1 MVRGG
6 FLFYFIIFC
15 FWLNLAFDLNVHAN
29 NSGEKY
35 WIFLSDKNTNAL
47 KKQQMDA
54 AELDI
59 QNRAL
64 WRRAKINADMILD
77 WYDLA
82 INSTYL
88 YQLEKLDIRPLVIS
102 RWLNAVSAILD
113 SIQLEQLRHLPF
125 VKRVIPVQSYFRK
138 EPPAP
143 TEAPLFPKFAP
154 HDYDYG
160 LSYTHNEMIKV
171 PAVHD
176 LGITGHDV
184 LILMLDSGFSYKNH
198 EAFAQLDVID
208 EFDFLF
214 QDTNTQNEA
223 GQDVSG
229 QHNHGTQTL
238 SVIGGFAPGY
248 LIGPA
253 FTSQFILAKTEDVS
267 REVVIEEDHWV
278 AGLEWGERYGAD
290 IASSSLG
297 YNNWYTY
304 ENFDGNTAI
313 TTLAADI
320 AVRKGMVVVN
330 SMGNEGNHPG
340 SIVAPADGDSVIAVG
355 AVSSSNELANFS
367 SIGPTWDQRIK
378 PDVVAPGVLVRMVS
392 LKSPTSYTFEN
403 GTSFSCPLTAG
414 VAALVLS
421 AHPELTPI
429 QVRDALRQTA
439 DRADAPNNSVGWG
452 LVNALE
458 AVLYHGMAF
467 SNRPTIENIE
477 NNQIVIKIKICTPS
491 ISSPNAAFLHF
502 RSSVTRPDSIKME
515 KTAVSF
521 EYKAILAKFENLHIY
536 FSAKDSVAGYR
547 LHPYHA
553 PTTTFKITGANPVLF
568 NADKK
573 FILLQNFPNPFSKF
587 TFLPYYITEEGQVSL
602 KIYNIL
608 GQLVCILFDRQIKP
622 GYYQAVWYGLDEEQN
637 VMPNGIYLGV
647 LSSHGSSYT
656 RKIILLRE

>member
-15 FWLNLAFDLNVHAN
+15 FWLNSVFDLNVHAN

-59 QNRAL
+59 QNRAVL
-64 WRRAKINADMILD
+64 RRAKINPDILFD
-77 WYDLA
+77 WHDLA
-82 INSTYL
+82 IHSDYL
-88 YQLEKLDIRPLVIS
+88 RQLEKHDIHPLVVS

-113 SIQLEQLRHLPF
+113 SFQLEQVQQLPF
-125 VKRVIPVQSYFRK
+125 VKQVIPVQSYFRK

-143 TEAPLFPKFAP
+143 TEAPLFPKFEP

-160 LSYTHNEMIKV
+160 LSYTHNEMMKV

-214 QDTNTQNEA
+214 QDANTQNEEGLDA
-223 GQDVSG
+223 SS

-238 SVIGGFAPGY
+238 SVIGAFAPGN

-253 FTSQFILAKTEDVS
+253 FSSQFILAKTEDVR
-267 REVVIEEDHWV
+267 REVIVEEDNWV

-297 YNNWYTY
+297 YNDWYTY

-313 TTLAADI
+313 TTRAADI
-320 AVRKGMVVVN
+320 AVKKGMVVVN
-330 SMGNEGNHPG
+330 SMGNEGNQAG
-340 SIVAPADGDSVIAVG
+340 SIIAPADADSVIAVG
-355 AVSSSNELANFS
+355 AVSSSNTLAYFS

-378 PDVVAPGVLVRMVS
+378 PDVVAPGVSVRMVS
-392 LKSPTSYTFEN
+392 LKSTTDYTFEN
-403 GTSFSCPLTAG
+403 GTSFSCPLAAG
-414 VAALVLS
+414 VAALILS

-429 QVRDALRQTA
+429 QVRDALRTTA
-439 DRADAPNNSVGWG
+439 DRAEAPNNYVGWG

-458 AVLYHGMAF
+458 AILYHGMVF
-467 SNRPTIENIE
+467 SNRPTIENPD
-477 NNQIVIKIKICTPS
+477 NNHIVIKIKICTQS
-491 ISSPNAAFLHF
+491 ISSPNLAFLHF
-502 RSSVTRPDSIKME
+502 RSGTASPDSIKME
-515 KTAVSF
+515 KTSVPF
-521 EYKAILAKFENLHIY
+521 EFKATLAKSENLHIY
-536 FSAKDSVAGYR
+536 FSAKDSAGEYR
-547 LHPYHA
+547 LHPYKA
-553 PTTTFKITGANPVLF
+553 PTTSFRVTGSNPVLF
-568 NADKK
+568 DADKK
-573 FILLQNFPNPFSKF
+573 FLLLQNYPNPFKKF
-587 TFLPYYITEEGQVSL
+587 TLLPYYITEEGRVNL
-602 KIYNIL
+602 KIYNLL
-608 GQLVCILFDRQIKP
+608 GQVVCTLFDRQIKP
-622 GYYQAVWYGLDEEQN
+622 GDYQAIWYGVDNEQN
-637 VMPNGIYLGV
+637 IVPNGIY
-647 LSSHGSSYT
+647 
-656 RKIILLRE
+656 